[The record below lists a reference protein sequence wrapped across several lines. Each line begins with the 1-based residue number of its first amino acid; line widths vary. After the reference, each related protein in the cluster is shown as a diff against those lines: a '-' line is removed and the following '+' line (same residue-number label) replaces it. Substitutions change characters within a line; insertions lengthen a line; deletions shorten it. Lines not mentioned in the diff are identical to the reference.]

1 MRYLPMRLL
10 GFVIILVSAGITY
23 YNWQKIL
30 NDGMYSINMAI
41 FGPVGVIGGL
51 FVLLFPSKGG
61 RPTTG
66 RDQFLVLFVFGIGVV
81 AGLYN
86 WYMMDPGYF
95 GR

>member
-1 MRYLPMRLL
+1 
-10 GFVIILVSAGITY
+10 
-23 YNWQKIL
+23 
-30 NDGMYSINMAI
+30 
-41 FGPVGVIGGL
+41 L

-66 RDQFLVLFVFGIGVV
+66 RDQFLVLFVFGIGVA

-86 WYMMDPGYF
+86 WYRMDPGYF